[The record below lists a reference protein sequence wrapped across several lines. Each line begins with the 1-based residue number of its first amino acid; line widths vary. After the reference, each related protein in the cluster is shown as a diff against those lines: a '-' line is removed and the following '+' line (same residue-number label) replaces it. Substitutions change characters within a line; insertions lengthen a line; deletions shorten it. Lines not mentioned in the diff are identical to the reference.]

1 MKENDH
7 VLSTTDNNSPDRA
20 YDKAL
25 ESTVNKENIDYG
37 QLDLHIGTTFQ
48 DLHTGQRGSF
58 EHVPFQGSTF
68 KFDEKYNIQG
78 RFAFD
83 VDELPIHTK
92 RGDLP
97 SYSEN
102 RFSKFSA
109 YPEKSPMEESMDI
122 GQFLHTNLRG

>member
-1 MKENDH
+1 M
-7 VLSTTDNNSPDRA
+7 LPTTDNNSPDRA

-25 ESTVNKENIDYG
+25 ESTVKKGNIDYG

-48 DLHTGQRGSF
+48 DVHGGQRGSF

-68 KFDEKYNIQG
+68 KFDDKYSIQG

-92 RGDLP
+92 PGDLP

-102 RFSKFSA
+102 QFSKSSA
-109 YPEKSPMEESMDI
+109 YPEKSPMEDSMDT
-122 GQFLHTNLRG
+122 GQFILTSLRG